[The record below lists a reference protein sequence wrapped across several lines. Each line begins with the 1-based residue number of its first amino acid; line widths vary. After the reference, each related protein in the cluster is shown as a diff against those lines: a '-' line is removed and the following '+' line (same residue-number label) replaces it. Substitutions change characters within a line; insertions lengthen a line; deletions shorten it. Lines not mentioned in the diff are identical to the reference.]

1 MLIARSHC
9 IYMVIVFTETFLEVA
24 ELIGVKLLADVCG
37 HSSINL
43 SFSCSEFTL
52 LKIYGPNA
60 V

>member
-1 MLIARSHC
+1 
-9 IYMVIVFTETFLEVA
+9 MVIVFTETFLEVA

-43 SFSCSEFTL
+43 SFSCREFTL
-52 LKIYGPNA
+52 LNIYGPNA